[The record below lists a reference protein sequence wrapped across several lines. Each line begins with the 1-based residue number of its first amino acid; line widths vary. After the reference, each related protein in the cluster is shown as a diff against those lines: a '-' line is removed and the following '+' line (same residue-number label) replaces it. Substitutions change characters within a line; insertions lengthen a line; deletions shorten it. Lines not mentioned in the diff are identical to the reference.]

1 MKINEVKT
9 SDIVW
14 RYKNESE
21 KLNIHMYIIILNW
34 GKLEILLDSRDYK
47 ENAIEFMFV
56 LQDIDKKWFYD
67 GSSRSFWMWSY
78 K

>member
-1 MKINEVKT
+1 M
-9 SDIVW
+9 DIFISN
-14 RYKNESE
+14 R
-21 KLNIHMYIIILNW
+21 
-34 GKLEILLDSRDYK
+34 GKLEILTDSRDYK

-67 GSSRSFWMWSY
+67 GSSRRFWLWLY

>member
-1 MKINEVKT
+1 MG
-9 SDIVW
+9 
-14 RYKNESE
+14 
-21 KLNIHMYIIILNW
+21 IIIANW

-67 GSSRSFWMWSY
+67 GSSRRFCMWSY

>member
-14 RYKNESE
+14 RYKNEYE

-67 GSSRSFWMWSY
+67 DSSRRFWMWLY

>member
-14 RYKNESE
+14 RYKNEYE

-47 ENAIEFMFV
+47 ENAIEFMFA

-67 GSSRSFWMWSY
+67 GSSRRFWMWSY

>member
-1 MKINEVKT
+1 MKINEVKP

-14 RYKNESE
+14 RYKNEYE

-67 GSSRSFWMWSY
+67 DSSRRFWMWLY

>member
-1 MKINEVKT
+1 M
-9 SDIVW
+9 DIFIAN
-14 RYKNESE
+14 R
-21 KLNIHMYIIILNW
+21 

-67 GSSRSFWMWSY
+67 DSSRRFWMWLY

>member
-1 MKINEVKT
+1 MKINEVKQ

-14 RYKNESE
+14 RYKNEYE
-21 KLNIHMYIIILNW
+21 KLNISMDIIIVNW

-67 GSSRSFWMWSY
+67 DSSRRFWMWLY

>member
-1 MKINEVKT
+1 MKLNQVILLE
-9 SDIVW
+9 DIKMVW
-14 RYKNESE
+14 
-21 KLNIHMYIIILNW
+21 KLNIRMDIIIANW
-34 GKLEILLDSRDYK
+34 GKLEILLDNRDYK

-67 GSSRSFWMWSY
+67 GSSRRFWMWSY

>member
-1 MKINEVKT
+1 MKINEVKP

-14 RYKNESE
+14 RYKNEYE

-34 GKLEILLDSRDYK
+34 GKLEILTDSREYK

-67 GSSRSFWMWSY
+67 DSSRRFWMWLY

>member
-1 MKINEVKT
+1 MKLNQVILLE
-9 SDIVW
+9 DIKMVW
-14 RYKNESE
+14 
-21 KLNIHMYIIILNW
+21 KLNIRMDIIILNW

-67 GSSRSFWMWSY
+67 GSSRRFWMWSY

>member
-1 MKINEVKT
+1 MKINEVKP

-14 RYKNESE
+14 RYKNEYE

-34 GKLEILLDSRDYK
+34 GKLEILTDSRDYK

-67 GSSRSFWMWSY
+67 DSSRRFWMWLY

>member
-1 MKINEVKT
+1 MKINEVKP
-9 SDIVW
+9 SDIVG
-14 RYKNESE
+14 RHKNEYE

-67 GSSRSFWMWSY
+67 DSSRRFWMWLY

>member
-1 MKINEVKT
+1 MKINEVKP

-14 RYKNESE
+14 RYKNEYE

-47 ENAIEFMFV
+47 ENAVEFMFV

-67 GSSRSFWMWSY
+67 DSSRRFWMWLY

>member
-14 RYKNESE
+14 RYKNEYE
-21 KLNIHMYIIILNW
+21 KLNIRMDIIIVNW

-67 GSSRSFWMWSY
+67 DSSRRFWMWLY

>member
-14 RYKNESE
+14 RYKNEYE
-21 KLNIHMYIIILNW
+21 KLNIHMYIIIANW

-67 GSSRSFWMWSY
+67 DSSRRFWMWLY

>member
-14 RYKNESE
+14 RYKNEYE
-21 KLNIHMYIIILNW
+21 KLNIHMDIIIVNW

-67 GSSRSFWMWSY
+67 DSSRRFWMWLY

>member
-1 MKINEVKT
+1 MKINEVKP
-9 SDIVW
+9 SDIVG
-14 RYKNESE
+14 RYKNEYE

-67 GSSRSFWMWSY
+67 DSSRRFWMWLY

>member
-14 RYKNESE
+14 RYKNEYE
-21 KLNIHMYIIILNW
+21 KLNIHMDIIIANW

-67 GSSRSFWMWSY
+67 DSSRRFWMWLY